1 MIDLYEVLQVDR
13 HAEPEVIRG
22 AYRALARKYH
32 PDFGGSA
39 HLMASINEAWAVLG
53 DAARRAAYDGAPL
66 ATGDASTT
74 PAASQPVVAADPPTN
89 ESPASGPGRGLA
101 GRRPVAPQADGT
113 VLDFGRYAGWSI
125 GRLVGHDPDY
135 LEWLARTTIG
145 RHLTSEID
153 AALARRAAE
162 APPRA
167 AGQPQARRRA
177 FL

>member
-1 MIDLYEVLQVDR
+1 VIDLYEVLQVDR

-39 HLMASINEAWAVLG
+39 GLMASINEAWAVLG
-53 DAARRAAYDGAPL
+53 DAARRAAYDGEAQG
-66 ATGDASTT
+66 TGDRPVT
-74 PAASQPVVAADPPTN
+74 PAASQPVVVANPPSSEPQTG
-89 ESPASGPGRGLA
+89 GPGRGLA
-101 GRRPVAPQADGT
+101 GRRAAAPQADGT
-113 VLDFGRYAGWSI
+113 VLDFGRYAGWTI
-125 GRLVGHDPDY
+125 GRLVDHDPDY

-153 AALARRAAE
+153 AVLARRAAE
-162 APPRA
+162 APRA
-167 AGQPQARRRA
+167 AAQSQARRRA